1 MFSFFRKKEKGTEPS
16 LDFASLITRRA
27 ENFRSFYD
35 ERFAGK
41 LNFQFNSLYLLD
53 TIVDETRN
61 SAASQER
68 KLWLA
73 AHAGAYIF
81 RIATLRVAGYQ
92 YHWYH
97 PLDQPMMI
105 VGLPHYRISL
115 LAQEA
120 VLQRLDPEPPASPL
134 IQLYTNF
141 EIALVQAN
149 AGDDL
154 LFV

>member
-1 MFSFFRKKEKGTEPS
+1 MFSFFRKKEKVVEPS
-16 LDFASLITRRA
+16 QDFASLIIRRA
-27 ENFRSFYD
+27 DHFRSFYE

-41 LNFQFNSLYLLD
+41 LNLQFNSLYLLD
-53 TIVDETRN
+53 NIVDETRTN
-61 SAASQER
+61 AASPER
-68 KLWLA
+68 KQWLA

-81 RIATLRVAGYQ
+81 RIASLRTANFQYQ
-92 YHWYH
+92 WYH

-105 VGLPHYRISL
+105 AGLPEFRIAL

-120 VLQRLDPEPPASPL
+120 VYQRLEGNPSSAPL

-141 EIALVQAN
+141 EIALVQAS

>member
-1 MFSFFRKKEKGTEPS
+1 MFSFFRKKEKVTEPAQ
-16 LDFASLITRRA
+16 DFDSLIIRRA
-27 ENFRSFYD
+27 DDFRSFYE

-41 LNFQFNSLYLLD
+41 LNLQFNSLYLLD
-53 TIVDETRN
+53 TIVDEARKST
-61 SAASQER
+61 ASPDR
-68 KLWLA
+68 KQWLA
-73 AHAGAYIF
+73 VHAGAYIF
-81 RIATLRVAGYQ
+81 RIASLRTANYQ

-105 VGLPHYRISL
+105 AGLPEFRIAL

-120 VLQRLDPEPPASPL
+120 VYQRLERNLSSAPL

-141 EIALVQAN
+141 EIALVQAS
-149 AGDDL
+149 AGDDK